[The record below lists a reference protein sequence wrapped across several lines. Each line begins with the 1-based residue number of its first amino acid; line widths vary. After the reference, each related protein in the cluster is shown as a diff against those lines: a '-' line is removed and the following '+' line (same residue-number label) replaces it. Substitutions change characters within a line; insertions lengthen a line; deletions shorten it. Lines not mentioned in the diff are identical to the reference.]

1 MNKFLQRFGTKV
13 SGILSGFDRLR
24 FRGSNRSLCYPGGIL
39 AFLCWVKVLLKDFGD
54 YAEDRTKTLC
64 TAVENRAVELETPT
78 IYVPSSTDDKEK
90 IALLAAKQ
98 RVGKLG
104 LIAVLSCV
112 EPCRSVVMRR
122 DDQGLLLPLLEDR
135 KCLHY
140 YHYYVDPKFGLM
152 YTRLQSWFPFTM
164 HIGINGREWL
174 AQQMKRAKIPYTKV
188 ENCFTAI
195 GNFRRAQRLLDAQV
209 QEDWPLVLE
218 RLAARSNPLH
228 RKLLPELN
236 PYYWSLEASEW
247 ASDILFHTP
256 ADLAAV
262 YPRLV
267 RHSMETMHS
276 ADVLRFLGHKVG
288 ESGQIHGH
296 FEGEV
301 LTEMRRREEG
311 TRVKYQ
317 VKTNSAKMY
326 DKHGNLRLE
335 TTINQASEFKINRAA
350 TGDEAGE
357 KSPRKMRKGVVDVP
371 PRAEV
376 CQAINERHAE
386 FLAAAA
392 DSETV
397 GALVEAI
404 SKPVQWRGRRVRG
417 LNPLAAADVKL
428 LAIVSAGDFLIKG
441 FRNRDVREMLH
452 GKECAT
458 AQEKRRQ
465 SAAVTRQLRLLQ
477 AHELI
482 SKEANSHRYQLT
494 ELGQRTITAVL
505 AVRNASAATLLQNAA

>member
-1 MNKFLQRFGTKV
+1 MEKFLQRFGAKV
-13 SGILSGFDRLR
+13 SGILNGFDRLR

-39 AFLCWVKVLLKDFGD
+39 AFLSFVSVLLKEFGV

-64 TAVENRAVELETPT
+64 TAIEKRAEQMETPT
-78 IYVPSSTDDKEK
+78 IYVPSSTEDKEI
-90 IALLAAKQ
+90 IALSEARRCDRKS
-98 RVGKLG
+98 G

-112 EPCRSVVMRR
+112 EPCRSVVVRK
-122 DDQGLLLPLLEDR
+122 DDQGLLQPCLEER

-140 YHYYVDPKFGLM
+140 YHYYLDAKFGLM

-164 HIGINGREWL
+164 HVGINGREWL
-174 AQQMKRAKIPYTKV
+174 AQQMKRSKIPYVQV

-195 GNFRRAQRLLDAQV
+195 GDFDKAQRLLNRQV
-209 QEDWPLVLE
+209 QEDWQTTLE

-228 RKLLPELN
+228 RKLLPKLN

-247 ASDILFHTP
+247 ASDILFHAP

-262 YPRLV
+262 YPMLV
-267 RHSMETMHS
+267 RHGMETMHS
-276 ADVLRFLGHKVG
+276 ADVMRFLGYKVR
-288 ESGQIHGH
+288 ESGQINGH

-301 LTEMRRREEG
+301 VTDFRRREEG
-311 TRVKYQ
+311 TCVKHK

-335 TTINQASEFKINRAA
+335 TTINQASEFKINRTA

-357 KSPRKMRKGVVDVP
+357 KKPRKMRKGVVDVP

-392 DSETV
+392 DTEAV
-397 GALVEAI
+397 GKWVEAI
-404 SKPVQWRGRRVRG
+404 SQPVQWRGRRVRG
-417 LNPLAAADVKL
+417 LNPLAADVKL
-428 LAIVSAGDFLIKG
+428 LAIVSHGDFLIKG
-441 FRNRDVREMLH
+441 FRNRDVREALY
-452 GKECAT
+452 GKESVT
-458 AQEKRRQ
+458 PQEKRRQ
-465 SAAVTRQLRLLQ
+465 SAAITRQLRMLQ
-477 AHELI
+477 AHDLI
-482 SKEANSHRYQLT
+482 SKVTNSHRYQLT
-494 ELGQRTITAVL
+494 DIGKRTITAVL
-505 AVRNASAATLLQNAA
+505 AIRIASTAQLLQTAA